1 MLVGSLFQ
9 IKTILKI
16 HTYNLKST
24 KVLDIY
30 TNIPLHICILEGAI
44 ANDDEDVS
52 LIAKQMT
59 FIKQYKKIKKI
70 SVMS

>member
-1 MLVGSLFQ
+1 M
-9 IKTILKI
+9 
-16 HTYNLKST
+16 KST

-52 LIAKQMT
+52 LIAQQMT
-59 FIKQYKKIKKI
+59 FIE
-70 SVMS
+70 

>member
-1 MLVGSLFQ
+1 M
-9 IKTILKI
+9 K
-16 HTYNLKST
+16 YT

-59 FIKQYKKIKKI
+59 FIKQYKKMKKI